1 MKQASARMGIPI
13 ETLKKLKKGGADGF
27 RGSRVYPAELES
39 WIAANK
45 EEFVET
51 GISKSDT
58 GDKADLMLRKLE
70 AEAAHIETKVAI
82 LRRDYV
88 PFADVKEL
96 LIELITKMRASL
108 YQFQIREAPALLRGL
123 EADQI
128 RTIQKRRFDGLC
140 EMMREIPDKLEDLGV
155 AHLEESG

>member
-58 GDKADLMLRKLE
+58 GDKGELMLRKLE

-82 LRRDYV
+82 LRRD
-88 PFADVKEL
+88 
-96 LIELITKMRASL
+96 
-108 YQFQIREAPALLRGL
+108 
-123 EADQI
+123 
-128 RTIQKRRFDGLC
+128 
-140 EMMREIPDKLEDLGV
+140 
-155 AHLEESG
+155 